1 MSDSNFDGLNSA
13 ILERID
19 RCLTLTDIDNAH
31 ELICRIVE
39 VRNRRKYIDILVVK
53 EIMIIEEHDSYS

>member
-1 MSDSNFDGLNSA
+1 MIDLNANELSSA

-19 RCLTLTDIDNAH
+19 RCLTLTDVDYAH
-31 ELICRIVE
+31 ELICRVVD

-53 EIMIIEEHDSYS
+53 EIMIIEEYDSYS

>member
-1 MSDSNFDGLNSA
+1 MIDLNANELSSA

-19 RCLTLTDIDNAH
+19 RCLTLTDVDNAH
-31 ELICRIVE
+31 ELICRVVE

-53 EIMIIEEHDSYS
+53 EIMIIEEYDSYS

>member
-1 MSDSNFDGLNSA
+1 MIDLNANELSSA

-19 RCLTLTDIDNAH
+19 RCVTLTDVDNAH
-31 ELICRIVE
+31 ELICRVVE

-53 EIMIIEEHDSYS
+53 EIMIIEEYDSYS